1 MAPKITT
8 ERGIEWSV
16 AWSVRS
22 STARPDLSGG
32 GAGTAEA
39 GGEGEESGGM
49 GDTVLGDT
57 FVGHGERVSSSFISP
72 SRRRLFSGSTGS
84 MEGIL
89 AGSTGSLEDILS
101 RTHQRMSDRSV
112 PPVGVMS
119 ARSRDWREAYL
130 VEGRG

>member
-1 MAPKITT
+1 
-8 ERGIEWSV
+8 
-16 AWSVRS
+16 
-22 STARPDLSGG
+22 
-32 GAGTAEA
+32 
-39 GGEGEESGGM
+39 M
-49 GDTVLGDT
+49 GDTLLGDT

-101 RTHQRMSDRSV
+101 RTHQRLSDRSA
-112 PPVGVMS
+112 PPVDVMS

-130 VEGRG
+130 AEGCTHIYHDSATKSALAGSDCPSLNIIITFVYWGCLFARYAGQPV

>member
-1 MAPKITT
+1 M
-8 ERGIEWSV
+8 

-101 RTHQRMSDRSV
+101 RTHQTYVRSERATGWRDERSLAGLEG
-112 PPVGVMS
+112 GVFS
-119 ARSRDWREAYL
+119 GGLARSRDL
-130 VEGRG
+130 L